1 MARELRLAMAM
12 GGGVSLG
19 TFSGGALTQSLKLLF
34 INNLIKWIN
43 EEDSY
48 DRIVIDAFSGA
59 SAGALS
65 LTLMLRAMCFPEEGV
80 LEAGA
85 ELNTRLKAKLHN
97 EFGDGFEE
105 LWRKVSETD
114 KNQLNQLLLIQYAQD
129 LQEQAW
135 VNTVNLERLLRRDKL
150 PSDMERFNHDPSILY
165 LKTYEDI
172 AALYL
177 APGSEGYTGSLN
189 PTGIL
194 GDNVTFACSLSRLN
208 PVVADGRKQY
218 EVRQDKETGLIS
230 LNDALRS
237 FIHRDMRVFDIHF
250 KDLKSDKR
258 HINSLPN
265 RWYRFHTGEADTQSE
280 RHILENIRD
289 KNSWQTITATAIAC
303 GCFPVAFRPVLLE
316 RHRCEFGDSLWPKQ
330 FDGLDENT
338 DQAGSFS
345 NHRYPFTYVDGGMFN
360 NEPLREAFRL
370 AYYQDTRHTDIEY
383 DRRVLFVDPI
393 VSDDIQPLGLSMY
406 TRFGSNESQNAFR
419 KKGSLLGLMHAA
431 LAVGGAIKNQARVN
445 ETDKVF
451 AKRDEF
457 ELRDKYRADFLKMSE
472 VNLADLSKL
481 RSLAKECSDDLENK
495 RLSDK
500 LSSVQ
505 TNLRCEIRRIIFE
518 TEGIFDDLIE
528 KTDDFVDWVSKTD
541 TSWPFPDLEGIASKW
556 YKLLMLSRLD
566 IMMDMEGVDNR
577 AKLISISPHKI
588 TKTSDSS
595 NQIVYQ
601 TKPVQL
607 KGSAVF
613 AFSGFMSDEA
623 RSADFASGKWAA
635 FHFLSFQEG
644 FDSTHPLFQGLGELP
659 DQKVDFTQSLKRSAK
674 QLSLRLN
681 EMVGQGSK
689 DLRFWSG
696 SKWIRLFS
704 RLIPLLVSRFLNEEK
719 LEEMLISQLESQ
731 KQFHLSLLIT
741 GEIRSF
747 SLVAANNRWKRF
759 LPKFG
764 LDPVLQNEIE
774 NGLRSGG
781 WQRSISSQ
789 NHWPFNDSKEADKRQ
804 CIAVDMKATP
814 NTSESID
821 WESRYVSHGYML
833 LDLQG
838 SRYFLIKL
846 PEASYLRK
854 HGERFN
860 GVLTL
865 DLSAVDSASRYSLID
880 ASSWLPARHLFP
892 SDDKRVFDF

>member
-34 INNLIKWIN
+34 INNLIDRTEGKKHY
-43 EEDSY
+43 E
-48 DRIVIDAFSGA
+48 RIVIDAFSGA

-80 LEAGA
+80 LEEGA
-85 ELNTRLKAKLHN
+85 ELNTRLKAKLHH

-135 VNTVNLERLLRRDKL
+135 VKTVNLERLLRRDKL
-150 PSDMERFNHDPSILY
+150 PSDKERFNHDPSILY

-177 APGSEGYTGSLN
+177 SPGSEGYTGPIN

-250 KDLKSDKR
+250 SDVGA
-258 HINSLPN
+258 NDALPS
-265 RWYRFHTGEADTQSE
+265 RWFRLHNGVADTQSQH
-280 RHILENIRD
+280 HILENIRD
-289 KNSWQTITATAIAC
+289 KSSWQTITASAIAC

-445 ETDKVF
+445 EADKVF

-457 ELRDKYRADFLKMSE
+457 ELRNKYRRDFLKMSE
-472 VNLADLSKL
+472 FNLTDLSKL

-505 TNLRCEIRRIIFE
+505 TNLRCEIKRIIFE
-518 TEGIFDDLIE
+518 TKGFFDDLIAE
-528 KTDDFVDWVSKTD
+528 TDDFVDWVSKAD

-566 IMMDMEGVDNR
+566 IMMDMEGVDKR

-588 TKTSDSS
+588 SRISDSS
-595 NQIVYQ
+595 DDEPVYQ

-613 AFSGFMSDEA
+613 AFSGFMSEEA

-644 FDSTHPLFQGLGELP
+644 FNRTHPLFEGLDEP
-659 DQKVDFTQSLKRSAK
+659 PVQEVDFTKPIQRSAR
-674 QLSLRLN
+674 QLWLRLD
-681 EMVGQGSK
+681 EMVKQGSK

-764 LDPVLQNEIE
+764 LDPVLQNQIE
-774 NGLRSGG
+774 NGLSNEGRLHIITSE
-781 WQRSISSQ
+781 

-804 CIAVDMKATP
+804 CIAVDVKATP

-833 LDLQG
+833 LDQQG

-846 PEASYLRK
+846 PDALYLRK

-880 ASSWLPARHLFP
+880 ASSWIPARHLFP